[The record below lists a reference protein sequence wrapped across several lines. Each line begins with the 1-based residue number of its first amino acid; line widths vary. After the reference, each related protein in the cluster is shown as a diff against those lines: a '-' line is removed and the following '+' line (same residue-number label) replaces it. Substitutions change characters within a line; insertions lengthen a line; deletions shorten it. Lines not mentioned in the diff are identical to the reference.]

1 MEMDMLDAVTLDQFR
16 TFIAAVDEGSF
27 SAAGRKLRR
36 AQSMVSQTLA
46 NLEAQLGVK
55 LFDRAARY
63 PRLTEEGRSLLVD
76 ARSVADN
83 VDGFK
88 ARARAMREGLEPE
101 LAVVVDVMLPMEAL
115 TRAAAHS
122 RKTYPHTPLRLYVEA
137 LGGVVKPVLERKCSI
152 GVIGSLP
159 LVPEELQSEALLNVA
174 FVTVVSP
181 SHPLANARRAV
192 SASAIAKQI
201 QLVLTDRTAL
211 TEGRNFGVL
220 SPLTWRL
227 ADLGA
232 KHAFLKAGLGW
243 GHMPLHMVK
252 ADLDSGALIK
262 IRVEGSPRDM
272 TLPMKVVFRKDA
284 PPGPA
289 GRAFIAQLKR
299 K

>member
-1 MEMDMLDAVTLDQFR
+1 MDMLDAVTLDQLR

-27 SAAGRKLRR
+27 SAAGRKLHR
-36 AQSMVSQTLA
+36 AQSVVSQTLA

-55 LFDRAARY
+55 LFDRSARY
-63 PRLTEEGRSLLVD
+63 PRLTEEGRSLLAD

-83 VDGFK
+83 VDEFK

-101 LAVVVDVMLPMEAL
+101 LSVAMDVMYPMEAL
-115 TRAAAHS
+115 TRAAVHS

-137 LGGVVKPVLERKCSI
+137 LGGVIKPVLDRNCSI

-159 LVPEELQSEALLNVA
+159 IAPDELQSEPLLSVL
-174 FVTVVSP
+174 FVTVASP
-181 SHPLANARRAV
+181 SHPLAKSRGVV
-192 SASAIAKQI
+192 SASAIAKHV
-201 QLVLTDRTAL
+201 QLVLTDRTTL
-211 TEGRNFGVL
+211 SKGRDFAVL

-252 ADLDSGALIK
+252 ADLDSGALVK
-262 IRVEGSPRDM
+262 IRVEGTPRDM
-272 TLPMKVVFRKDA
+272 HLPMRVIFRKDA

-289 GRAFIAQLKR
+289 ARAFIGQLKR